1 MLRAL
6 VDHLYPRVELTQ
18 WWPQIEHVAQT
29 IGHTRAAEK
38 REHLDVTSVRKI
50 MTEYLADLTTD
61 QAQSDA
67 DTSADRTAQ
76 TDSAPVRGD
85 RSPIDPLVHAWL
97 TRHADLIA
105 TRLDALIDDAVTNP
119 QPWMETVARRPR
131 TAPHAGT
138 GRRRCGRW
146 WRTATAT
153 R

>member
-1 MLRAL
+1 MDHFDRQIPMLRAL

-50 MTEYLADLTTD
+50 MTEYLADLITD

-76 TDSAPVRGD
+76 HRSGGTDR
-85 RSPIDPLVHAWL
+85 RSIRSYMPGSP
-97 TRHADLIA
+97 
-105 TRLDALIDDAVTNP
+105 
-119 QPWMETVARRPR
+119 
-131 TAPHAGT
+131 GT
-138 GRRRCGRW
+138 P
-146 WRTATAT
+146 T
-153 R
+153 